1 MATRGK
7 PSSPMVL
14 VAAMAIQ
21 NAAHRIHL
29 GTAPPSTLMTGTT
42 TQIMIDLADI
52 VHAPTVENVSAPGAR
67 LLAMSTNVA
76 VFAAG
81 CAAAALL
88 YAHVGVWCFVVP
100 PVLGIVTPF
109 LRTPA
114 GKSP

>member
-1 MATRGK
+1 M
-7 PSSPMVL
+7 
-14 VAAMAIQ
+14 
-21 NAAHRIHL
+21 
-29 GTAPPSTLMTGTT
+29 
-42 TQIMIDLADI
+42 

-67 LLAMSTNVA
+67 LLVMSTNVI
-76 VFAAG
+76 VFATG

-88 YAHVGVWCFVVP
+88 YAHVGVSCFVVP